1 VRRVRALLRLD
12 ALGPPVVFGRL
23 RQPHAGGQ
31 APRPPPGAR
40 VTFPP

>member
-1 VRRVRALLRLD
+1 
-12 ALGPPVVFGRL
+12 VVFGRL
-23 RQPHAGGQ
+23 WQPHAGGQ